1 MKAKPVRRE
10 RVMSEI
16 NIAPFTDVVLVLLVI
31 FMITT
36 PLIMQPEI
44 KVDLPAAKSAQSEVH
59 KTVTVLLDPRGY
71 IFIDE
76 KKVESKDLADNIA
89 LKLKEDPEI
98 PVVLKADRKVVY
110 DNVVNAI
117 DACKQGG
124 ARKFALAVELK
135 KKTDSAGLQMVEG

>member
-1 MKAKPVRRE
+1 MKLKPVRRE

-16 NIAPFTDVVLVLLVI
+16 NIAPFTDVVLVLLII

-44 KVDLPAAKSAQSEVH
+44 KIDLPSAKSAQSQIH

-76 KKVESKDLADNIA
+76 KKVESKDLSDRIA
-89 LKLKEDPEI
+89 LKLKEDPET
-98 PVVLKADRKVVY
+98 PVVLKADRKVLY

-124 ARKFALAVELK
+124 ARKFALAVELTK
-135 KKTDSAGLQMVEG
+135 KAEA

>member
-1 MKAKPVRRE
+1 MKSKPVRRE

-44 KVDLPAAKSAQSEVH
+44 KIDLPSAKSAQSQIH

-76 KKVESKDLADNIA
+76 KKVDSKDLADHIT
-89 LKLKEDPEI
+89 LKMKENPET
-98 PVVLKADRKVVY
+98 PVVLKADRNVLY

-124 ARKFALAVELK
+124 ATKFALAVELTK
-135 KKTDSAGLQMVEG
+135 KIEA

>member
-1 MKAKPVRRE
+1 
-10 RVMSEI
+10 MSEI
-16 NIAPFTDVVLVLLVI
+16 NIAPFTAVVLVLLVI

-44 KVDLPAAKSAQSEVH
+44 KVDLPSAKSAQSEVH

-71 IFIDE
+71 IFVDE
-76 KKVESKDLADNIA
+76 KKVEMKDLSALIA
-89 LKLKEDPEI
+89 AKLKDGPET

-124 ARKFALAVELK
+124 AKKFALAVELTK
-135 KKTDSAGLQMVEG
+135 KIELENI